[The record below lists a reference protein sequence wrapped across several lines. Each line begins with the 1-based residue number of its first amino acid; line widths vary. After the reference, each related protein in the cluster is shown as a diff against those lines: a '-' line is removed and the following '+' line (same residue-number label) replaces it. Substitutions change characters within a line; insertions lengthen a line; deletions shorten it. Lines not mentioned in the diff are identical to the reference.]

1 MLLDSAT
8 VYPRS
13 LHDRCMHA
21 RSEVAPTI
29 TRFLTLG
36 RGCRVPAAT
45 ESNQQCLGTTHGSY
59 LGPGRSDQRFL
70 QDCLFPQPEMQEK
83 RGGGSVVPAKGAW
96 VTGEG
101 R

>member
-8 VYPRS
+8 VYLLS
-13 LHDRCMHA
+13 VHDRCMHA

-59 LGPGRSDQRFL
+59 LGPGRSDQ
-70 QDCLFPQPEMQEK
+70 DCQFPQPEIQEK
-83 RGGGSVVPAKGAW
+83 RGGGSVVPAKGVW